1 MIFVMGRQL
10 LTIGAGLSQPKE
22 MKDFLGN
29 LVTMVVRV
37 LHDCRV
43 DKPGIDTLF
52 IALIEYAALFG
63 C

>member
-1 MIFVMGRQL
+1 MAWQL

-29 LVTMVVRV
+29 LVTMVIRV

-52 IALIEYAALFG
+52 SALIEYAALQV